1 MYAIIQTGGKQYR
14 VQPGDII
21 QIEKLAGE
29 KGAKVDF
36 NEVLFVSNGTT
47 ENTEI
52 FLGTP
57 TLAGAK
63 VNAEV
68 VGQGRD
74 EKITIVKMKRRK
86 QYRRTQGHRQEQTQV
101 LITGVSNGAGLSKSL
116 EASAREALLKKF
128 QSHLKA
134 KGPAFSTP
142 KSVLKGQAKML
153 ARTAGLKSVGTTK
166 TAAPKT
172 AAKKAPAKKAAK

>member
-36 NEVLFVSNGTT
+36 NEVLFVSNGTA
-47 ENTEI
+47 ENAEI

-57 TLAGAK
+57 MLSGAK
-63 VNAEV
+63 VSAEV
-68 VGQGRD
+68 VGQGRG
-74 EKITIVKMKRRK
+74 EKVMLVKMKRRK

-101 LITGVSNGAGLSKSL
+101 LITGVANGAGLSKSL

-128 QSHLKA
+128 QSHLKV

-142 KSVLKGQAKML
+142 KSVLKGQEKML
-153 ARTAGLKSVGTTK
+153 ARTAGLKSVAGK
-166 TAAPKT
+166 TAAPKA